1 MSDFDKEAERE
12 KLREKYEHDEDDREA
27 TERMS
32 DLLLKGAT
40 MTNAHCGTCGDP
52 IFRYE
57 GQEFCPTCQ
66 EVISE
71 DGEDAGDASE
81 NTGDAPEGA
90 ADTRAAESAQ
100 ETPGPRAPDGAA
112 TEQAAP
118 DADPSAEP
126 STEVDAETPQHTGNG
141 RADAGASATP
151 DMAGHT
157 DGTDASNQPA
167 DWTSSIDPSVA
178 DAAEPGQSANTSQAT
193 APGSPSAG
201 GAGTDTPSAT
211 GDLADARDSLTRTI
225 TRLTRQAEASDDLE
239 RTRAY
244 LAAVEEAADALAAV
258 KRADR

>member
-12 KLREKYEHDEDDREA
+12 KLREKYGRDEDDREA

-66 EVISE
+66 QVVSE
-71 DGEDAGDASE
+71 ADEGGEQ
-81 NTGDAPEGA
+81 APEEPAGA
-90 ADTRAAESAQ
+90 EMDAAA
-100 ETPGPRAPDGAA
+100 
-112 TEQAAP
+112 
-118 DADPSAEP
+118 
-126 STEVDAETPQHTGNG
+126 DAETNTVADAETNAAADAPTDTPDEQPDRADTGTPRPGANG
-141 RADAGASATP
+141 RADPGTADSATGTP
-151 DMAGHT
+151 AT
-157 DGTDASNQPA
+157 DDNAPA
-167 DWTSSIDPSVA
+167 DWTTSIDPSVA
-178 DAAEPGQSANTSQAT
+178 DAVETEGQSAGKSPST
-193 APGSPSAG
+193 APDRAAADAGPGAAGSSG
-201 GAGTDTPSAT
+201 TGSSGA
-211 GDLADARDSLTRTI
+211 GDLADARATLTNAV
-225 TRLTRQAEASDDLE
+225 TRLTAQANASDDLE